1 VLGTVAPVVA
11 VDVIVELGILAIAVA
26 LILLRKAWVSTFG
39 TLLRALAAAFD
50 KVSIKLPVIH
60 YRIGF
65 NWAGDLLR
73 WIDHAALRLLGE
85 GINATETA
93 AKTLWHW
100 TAYYAEQSARV
111 LADFAEST
119 WSELHHLRRWVIP
132 AYVTQRLA
140 ALVARVDHLTA
151 RLEQIAAHPATIVRP
166 VTRLIDPRVRDLEH
180 ELDVLRKQV
189 AVIGSGVLAPPIPV
203 PHLDTGPI
211 SRGIDAL
218 RDRIGRLTRQLS
230 PAAVAGLVAAALV
243 TLRLGWLKC
252 SGVRRAAEHACGMD
266 RDILEALL
274 AGTVAVI
281 GTVSLVE
288 FAREMQVLTAEIEPA
303 VRRFWQ
309 A

>member
-1 VLGTVAPVVA
+1 MLGAVAPVVA
-11 VDVIVELGILAIAVA
+11 VDVIVELGILAIAIA
-26 LILLRKAWVSTFG
+26 LILLRKAWVGTFG
-39 TLLRALAAAFD
+39 ALLRSLASAFD
-50 KVSIKLPVIH
+50 AVSIKLPVIH

-73 WIDHAALRLLGE
+73 WIDRAALHLLGE
-85 GINATETA
+85 GITATDTA
-93 AKTLWHW
+93 AKKLWHW

-119 WSELHHLRRWVIP
+119 WGELHHLQRWIIP
-132 AYVTQRLA
+132 AYVTQRLQG
-140 ALVARVDHLTA
+140 LVARVDHLTD
-151 RLEQIAAHPATIVRP
+151 RLEQLATHPAAIVRP
-166 VTRLIDPRVRDLEH
+166 VTRLIDPRVTDLEH

-189 AVIGSGVLAPPIPV
+189 AAAGVGVLAPAIPV
-203 PHLDTGPI
+203 PHLDTGTI
-211 SRGIDAL
+211 GRGIGAL
-218 RDRIGRLTRQLS
+218 RDRLGRLTRQLT
-230 PAAVAGLVAAALV
+230 PAAIAGAVAAALV
-243 TLRLGWLKC
+243 ALRLGWLKC

-266 RDILEALL
+266 RDILEALI

-288 FAREMQVLTAEIEPA
+288 FAREMQTLTAEIDPV